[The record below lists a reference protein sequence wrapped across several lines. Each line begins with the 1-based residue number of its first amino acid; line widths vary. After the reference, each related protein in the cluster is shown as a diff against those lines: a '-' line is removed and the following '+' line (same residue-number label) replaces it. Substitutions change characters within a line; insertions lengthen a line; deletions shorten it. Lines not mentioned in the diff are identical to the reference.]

1 MNELEILRAI
11 YRAIDWETLFRIQPT
26 LSREQVDELFR
37 RLSENLK
44 QALPSEAVAASAR
57 ASQEGESRELQQARL
72 YCDGASSGN
81 PGPAAIGMVLC
92 TPDDK
97 EVEAWGASI
106 GRATNNVAEYRAL
119 LDGLARALEL
129 GVKEIEI
136 LSDSELLINQV
147 NGRYKVRN
155 LALIGLNERTR
166 ELLSSFQKWQAR
178 HIPREQ
184 NLKANALAAEYSK
197 RSKEAKRQ

>member
-1 MNELEILRAI
+1 MNGSQLLNELEILRAL

-37 RLSENLK
+37 RLSESLK
-44 QALPSEAVAASAR
+44 QSLPGGAG
-57 ASQEGESRELQQARL
+57 QHPESRELQQARL

-155 LALIGLNERTR
+155 LALIGLCERAR
-166 ELLSSFQKWQAR
+166 ELLGSFQKWQAR